1 MVARRRRYS
10 WPEFSPH
17 RSDVQSIAN
26 GMLVTDATITLFA
39 SSRSGLP
46 FSGPKHSPGG
56 NHTVVAARLR
66 RDGFASIS
74 NAGRVGGAKPTVEAQ
89 VITRTVVWDVS
100 LVHLFVNV
108 KIAPGGWCRV
118 GLRDP
123 RTNTTLSGFDPSEST
138 LTPADRSGTA
148 FATEEASPQ
157 PVGGALFQT
166 YGSFPHSPLHGN
178 HIPCYWNHQDLA
190 SSTASTRLELL

>member
-1 MVARRRRYS
+1 M
-10 WPEFSPH
+10 
-17 RSDVQSIAN
+17 
-26 GMLVTDATITLFA
+26 TDATITLFA

-74 NAGRVGGAKPTVEAQ
+74 NAGRVGGVNPTVEAQ

-108 KIAPGGWCRV
+108 VIAPGGWCRV

-123 RTNTTLSGFDPSEST
+123 RTNMTLSGFDPSESF
-138 LTPADRSGTA
+138 LVPFDHRPESAA
-148 FATEEASPQ
+148 EEAPCQ
-157 PVGGALFQT
+157 PCIVGGFDSTRAAVKWT
-166 YGSFPHSPLHGN
+166 RAT
-178 HIPCYWNHQDLA
+178 DLA
-190 SSTASTRLELL
+190 RISGQAVQLTFELEGASLYSFWVSDDLRGKSRGFLGATGRDV